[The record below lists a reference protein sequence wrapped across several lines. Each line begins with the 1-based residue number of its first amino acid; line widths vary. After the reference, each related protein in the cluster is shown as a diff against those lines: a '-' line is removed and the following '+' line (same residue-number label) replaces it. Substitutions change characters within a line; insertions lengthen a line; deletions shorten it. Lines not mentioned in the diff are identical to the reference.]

1 VYENTNM
8 QPARGRRSLWLL
20 AAFLLTALP
29 LAAHAQNASSSFA
42 TCSVRH
48 NRADFDGDCK
58 TDISTFNRS
67 TGYWTTLNSTNNQ
80 IVSVPYGQSGDIPTP
95 GDYNGDG
102 KTDRAV
108 FRPGDGNATW
118 FVATAIT
125 TPTPTSDSV
134 VTTSYAQ
141 PFGLS
146 GDIPVARDYD
156 GDNKTDIAVFR
167 PGTATW
173 HILNSSTNLM
183 SSVQFGQT
191 GDRVVPGDYD
201 GDGKEDVAVFRPSNA
216 YWYILKSSTN
226 TMSAV
231 QWGVTSD
238 WPVQADY
245 DGDGKTD
252 VAIFRPGTGEWVIV
266 RSSNNSFYYYTW
278 GMSGDRPVPGDYDG
292 DSKADIAVQ
301 RPGNGNFWHLL
312 RSSAG
317 IYSLS
322 FVSPEFPVPGAYLTP
337 LY

>member
-1 VYENTNM
+1 VYENTIM
-8 QPARGRRSLWLL
+8 RSATRRLNLWLL
-20 AAFLLTALP
+20 TAFLLTALP
-29 LAAHAQNASSSFA
+29 LAARAQNASSSFA
-42 TCSVRH
+42 TCAVRH

-67 TGYWTTLNSTNNQ
+67 TGYWDVRNSTNNQ
-80 IVSVPYGQSGDIPTP
+80 ITSTPYGQSGDIPAP

-108 FRPGDGNATW
+108 FRPGNGNATW
-118 FVATAIT
+118 FIATAVT
-125 TPTPTSDSV
+125 TGLSSV
-134 VTTSYAQ
+134 VTASYAQ
-141 PFGLS
+141 PFGVS
-146 GDIPVARDYD
+146 SDIPVARDYD

-183 SSVQFGQT
+183 SSVQFGAT

-216 YWYILKSSTN
+216 YWYILNSSNN

-252 VAIFRPGTGEWVIV
+252 VAIFRPSTGQWAIV
-266 RSSNNSFYYYTW
+266 RSSNNSSYYYTW
-278 GMSGDRPVPGDYDG
+278 GLSGDRPVPGDYDG

-301 RPGNGNFWHLL
+301 RPSDGAWHIV
-312 RSSAG
+312 RSSIG
-317 IYSLS
+317 DYYTIL